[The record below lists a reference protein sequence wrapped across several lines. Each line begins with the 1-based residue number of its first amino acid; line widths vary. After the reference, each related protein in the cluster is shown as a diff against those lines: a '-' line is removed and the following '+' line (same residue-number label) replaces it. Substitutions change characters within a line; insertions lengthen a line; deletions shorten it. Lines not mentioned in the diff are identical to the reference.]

1 MPGLERCTV
10 VLEGGLNGQ
19 ADERL
24 AHVLGALDGGGE
36 LVLDLRSARSL
47 EAARLA
53 QLVRLL
59 QAHRDRISIRIL
71 GLREQ
76 ERRLL
81 CYLGYDPDRPGA
93 SPGSHAQ
100 GP

>member
-1 MPGLERCTV
+1 M
-10 VLEGGLNGQ
+10 VLEDSLSGPLEVRV
-19 ADERL
+19 AE
-24 AHVLGALDGGGE
+24 ALGALDGGGE
-36 LVLDLRSARSL
+36 LVLDLRAARDL

-59 QAHRDRISIRIL
+59 QAHHDRISIRIL

-81 CYLGYDPDRPGA
+81 RYLGYDPDRPGA
-93 SPGSHAQ
+93 WPGGHAP